1 MDGRWSIRD
10 SRDRLTRMG
19 PRLTPAARTLLQ
31 VQRGLIAD
39 WQSADVGLSRRTL
52 LRATG
57 NGWEQHGLRVFS
69 DRAGGLSTAQLR
81 MAGPLE
87 AGPGALLTGCSALTE
102 SGWTGAGDHVD
113 VLVPRSSRG
122 LRRTRLQWLRLHLRE
137 DLPDRAGV
145 PARAPA
151 PVAVIDACTWAR
163 TSREVLMIVVSSAQ
177 QGLISPRGLH
187 REVNGRERLPHRP
200 WIEEALRALS
210 DGAQST
216 HEADFLRECRRRG
229 LPKPRMQTR
238 RIDALGGRR
247 RTDAEFHLPDGR
259 LVIVEI
265 DGVGHLAVDSW
276 HADLARHNALT
287 VSTGALTLRVTGWEI
302 RNNPDPFF
310 ELLAPLV
317 LRGDGY
323 VIDPAIQVLDR

>member
-1 MDGRWSIRD
+1 
-10 SRDRLTRMG
+10 MG
-19 PRLTPAARTLLQ
+19 PRLAPEARALLRL
-31 VQRGLIAD
+31 QRGLIAD
-39 WQSADVGLSRRTL
+39 WQSAEVGLSRRTL

-69 DRAGGLSTAQLR
+69 DRAGDLSAAQLR
-81 MAGPLE
+81 LAGLLE
-87 AGPGALLTGCSALTE
+87 AGPGALLTGCSALIE
-102 SGWTGAGDHVD
+102 SGWSGSGDHVD

-122 LRRTRLQWLRLHLRE
+122 LRRTRLPWLRLHHRE
-137 DLPDRAGV
+137 RLPDPMGV
-145 PARAPA
+145 PARAPGA
-151 PVAVIDACTWAR
+151 VAVVDACTWAR

-177 QGLISPRGLH
+177 QGLTSARGLH
-187 REVNGRERLPHRP
+187 REVNGRQRLPHRR
-200 WIEEALRALS
+200 WILEALRALS

-265 DGVGHLAVDSW
+265 DGVGHLAVDTW

-287 VSTGALTLRVTGWEI
+287 VRTGALTMRVTGWEV

-310 ELLAPLV
+310 ALLTPLV
-317 LRGDGY
+317 LGEDHC
-323 VIDPAIQVLDR
+323 VIDPAIKVLDR

>member
-1 MDGRWSIRD
+1 
-10 SRDRLTRMG
+10 MG
-19 PRLTPAARTLLQ
+19 PRLTPAARALLLA
-31 VQRGLIAD
+31 QRGLIAD
-39 WQSADVGLSRRTL
+39 WQSDSVGLSRRTL

-69 DRAGGLSTAQLR
+69 DRGGDLTTAQLR
-81 MAGPLE
+81 VAGLLE

-137 DLPDRAGV
+137 ELPDGRGV
-145 PARAPA
+145 PARVPGARA
-151 PVAVIDACTWAR
+151 AVDACTWAR

-177 QGLISPRGLH
+177 QGLTSPRGLH
-187 REVNGRERLPHRP
+187 REVNGRPRLPHRR

-247 RTDAEFHLPDGR
+247 RTDAEFRLPDGR

-287 VSTGALTLRVTGWEI
+287 VSTGALTMRVTGWEI

-310 ELLAPLV
+310 DLLTPLV
-317 LRGDGY
+317 LGEGRH
-323 VIDPAIQVLDR
+323 VIDSAIQLPDR